1 MGHQHKKQ
9 VAYLTILTYHRL
21 TMFDHCLY
29 FNTTALARKLD
40 RVWADAFAPF
50 DLTPPQGFMLRAI
63 VDRPGMLQSELS
75 EAMSV
80 TRPTATRALDG
91 LESKGLIERR
101 KTEADGRETAV
112 FPTPEAVKSGAALN
126 EASGAVTA
134 RLKRVLG
141 STEFIDTVTK
151 IRGVR
156 STLT

>member
-1 MGHQHKKQ
+1 
-9 VAYLTILTYHRL
+9 
-21 TMFDHCLY
+21 MFDHCLY
-29 FNTTALARKLD
+29 FNTSALARKLE

-91 LESKGLIERR
+91 LEAKGLIERR
-101 KTEADGRETAV
+101 KTEADGRETAI
-112 FPTPEAVKSGAALN
+112 FPTPEAMKIGAALN
-126 EASGAVTA
+126 DASGAVTA

-141 STEFIDTVTK
+141 SAEFTDTVSK

>member
-1 MGHQHKKQ
+1 
-9 VAYLTILTYHRL
+9 
-21 TMFDHCLY
+21 MFDHCLY

-40 RVWADAFAPF
+40 RIWAEAFAPL

-63 VDRPGMLQSELS
+63 VNRPGMLQSELS
-75 EAMSV
+75 DAMSIS
-80 TRPTATRALDG
+80 RPTATRALDG
-91 LESKGLIERR
+91 LEAKGLIERR

-112 FPTPEAVKSGAALN
+112 FPTREAVKIGAALN
-126 EASGAVTA
+126 DASGTVTA

-141 STEFIDTVTK
+141 SAEFNDTVSK

>member
-1 MGHQHKKQ
+1 
-9 VAYLTILTYHRL
+9 
-21 TMFDHCLY
+21 
-29 FNTTALARKLD
+29 
-40 RVWADAFAPF
+40 
-50 DLTPPQGFMLRAI
+50 MLRAI

-112 FPTPEAVKSGAALN
+112 FPTPEAVKIGAALN